1 MEFLGVHTFG
11 FIWDRDALQATE
23 DLAAQGFRDFQYLA
37 SSPHLDPW
45 NAPPATLSA
54 IRCAVDAVGGSIIAV
69 DLPSSETNLASV
81 NQAVVDFS
89 VAAYLKVLDLAS
101 GLGARWLTINSG
113 RKHGLLPPPDDRL
126 LTIYRGALQRLA
138 KAAQPRGVRL
148 LLENIPGM
156 LLADA
161 RSAKSFLDAEDH
173 AIVDVLYDVTNA
185 AAIGED
191 PADGIR
197 TLAERIRLVHLS
209 DAPKGQWRHDPIGT
223 GAIDFDGIRTALS
236 HIGHTHG
243 VVIEA
248 ISKNTLPDLV
258 ASRGRLKE
266 MGWRFDR
273 PRLPT

>member
-11 FIWDRDALQATE
+11 FIWDRDAFQATE

-37 SSPHLDPW
+37 GSPHLDPW
-45 NAPPATLSA
+45 ATDRTMLLA
-54 IRCAVDAVGGSIIAV
+54 MRQAVDRVSGSVVAV

-89 VAAYLKVLDLAS
+89 VSAYLKVLDTAS
-101 GLGARWLTINSG
+101 ELGARWLTINSG

-126 LTIYRGALQRLA
+126 LGIYRSALERLV
-138 KAAQPRGVRL
+138 KAARPRGIRL

-161 RSAKSFLDAEDH
+161 GSAKTFLDVEDYG
-173 AIVDVLYDVTNA
+173 IVDVLYDVTNA

-191 PADGIR
+191 PAEGIR
-197 TLAERIRLVHLS
+197 TLADRIKLVHLS

-236 HIGHTHG
+236 GIGYDHG

-248 ISKNTLPDLV
+248 ISENTLPDLI
-258 ASRGRLKE
+258 ASRARLDE
-266 MGWRFDR
+266 MGWRFGR
-273 PRLPT
+273 RGSPA